1 MTYLMMILSL
11 LKKEILAV
19 FKDRTTRG
27 ILIVP
32 PILQAFL
39 FGYVATFDLKSVN
52 YVYLDASHSSASV
65 ELGRKIDGS
74 GFFKRVNVAS
84 MDEARDLLNDGEVL
98 MLVQV
103 QADFAKRLAH
113 AEKASVLV
121 ITDGRN
127 STTAA
132 TALAYVSGIIADFN
146 RDYLG
151 HQNLVIDYRSW
162 YNDGLQTRWNIV
174 PALVATLSMIQTIM
188 LAALSVAREREKGT
202 FEQLLVT
209 PLSMTQLL
217 IGKAIPP
224 IVIGLAQ
231 ATVILL
237 VALFWY
243 EIPFRGSIVELYVGL
258 LAFVSA
264 CVGLGLTVS
273 AISNSM
279 QQAMLYAFVMIV
291 PLALLS
297 GLMTPIANMP
307 ELWQDLT
314 CLNPLRYAI
323 SICRCVYLEG
333 ESLLALR
340 HEVGALLLFSV
351 VTMPLA
357 GWFFRHHLS

>member
-19 FKDRTTRG
+19 LKDRTTRG

-74 GFFKRVNVAS
+74 GFFKRINVAS

-103 QADFAKRLAH
+103 QTDFAKRLAH
-113 AEKASVLV
+113 ADKASVLV

-151 HQNLVIDYRSW
+151 QQNLVVDYRAW

-243 EIPFRGSIVELYVGL
+243 EIPFRGSIIELYVGL
-258 LAFVSA
+258 LAFVAA

-323 SICRCVYLEG
+323 SICRRIYLEG

-340 HEVGALLLFSV
+340 HEVGALLLFLRSAV
-351 VTMPLA
+351 
-357 GWFFRHHLS
+357 